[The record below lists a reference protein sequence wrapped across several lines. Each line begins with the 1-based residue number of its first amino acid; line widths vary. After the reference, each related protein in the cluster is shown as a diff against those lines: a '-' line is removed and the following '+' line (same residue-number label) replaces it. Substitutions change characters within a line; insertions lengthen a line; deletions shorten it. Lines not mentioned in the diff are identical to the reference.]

1 LKGAAA
7 RRRKGK
13 RMEEAQK
20 NGQFKFG
27 QEVWIVD
34 PWPEWCGIT
43 SRHADAVYNE
53 QIRVQ
58 RLVFLSEVKYSPS
71 ERGGECPPVKE
82 LRLGTHLGHVINVA
96 VDRVFADPVMATE
109 KALDAIRGKVNELDH
124 LLQRYK
130 QIAVETRQGGE
141 P

>member
-1 LKGAAA
+1 
-7 RRRKGK
+7 
-13 RMEEAQK
+13 MEEAQK
-20 NGQFKFG
+20 VPQFKFG

-43 SRHADAVYNE
+43 SRHDDAVYNE
-53 QIRVQ
+53 RIRVQ
-58 RLVFLSEVKYSPS
+58 RLVFLSEVKYPPS
-71 ERGGECPPVKE
+71 ERGGESPPIKGM
-82 LRLGTHLGHVINVA
+82 RLATHLGHVVNWP

-130 QIAVETRQGGE
+130 QIAAETRQGGE